1 MLAARLANTTRLPAQ
16 SKALDRAVF
25 KVIMVDMDGINK
37 AKESRIHSL
46 ILNAGLKQAGECVLP
61 SEIRVPY

>member
-1 MLAARLANTTRLPAQ
+1 M
-16 SKALDRAVF
+16 F
-25 KVIMVDMDGINK
+25 KVIMLEMDGINK